1 MFVKHDARNTMR
13 IPANAK
19 FEKGYNSHKNLFVFL
34 SKLDQMICSSAP
46 KSSPCLKVP
55 NTMSYLD
62 KNVMNERT
70 NDLKAMHPSNFFEAW
85 GIANNTRIKEKQ
97 QQELAV
103 SSYMM

>member
-1 MFVKHDARNTMR
+1 
-13 IPANAK
+13 
-19 FEKGYNSHKNLFVFL
+19 
-34 SKLDQMICSSAP
+34 
-46 KSSPCLKVP
+46 
-55 NTMSYLD
+55 MSYVD
-62 KNVMNERT
+62 KNVTNERT